1 MQSLDLSAVKERVC
15 VCVRAKESERDRESE
30 REKNDTKMEEKKKLA
45 KAHSLATGLYS
56 VEHVSME
63 MYQSGM
69 CMSVAHSQ
77 RFKRRQHTRHSH
89 LKPSS
94 VIRSTNAGKVQTLTH
109 ISCPILHYDAVDGQ
123 SDLNSLDSYC
133 AEI

>member
-1 MQSLDLSAVKERVC
+1 MKERVC
-15 VCVRAKESERDRESE
+15 VCVRDRKREREG
-30 REKNDTKMEEKKKLA
+30 EKNDTKMEEKKKNLA

-77 RFKRRQHTRHSH
+77 RFKRRQTYS
-89 LKPSS
+89 
-94 VIRSTNAGKVQTLTH
+94 ALT
-109 ISCPILHYDAVDGQ
+109 SPT
-123 SDLNSLDSYC
+123 
-133 AEI
+133 